1 MFIFFFILEHLG
13 TIPSPWAFVGPP
25 FAGTCLPT
33 GVESP
38 AMLGYWR
45 GNWNGFWNH
54 YTMMEIW
61 KPNDLVESMLSEKT
75 LKTPSFFLL
84 FENPIEEVVYLS
96 FISHIGICL
105 SVKQGSFFVVPFR
118 YAWFSNLSW
127 GIRGLMSL
135 SPYFRGTIGSLD
147 PSNIYM
153 YNIYIYVTYML
164 YIFLQLQIP
173 VFHWAGKPVGFW
185 RPRTAA
191 AAVALTRTT
200 SGRSLWR
207 DRSFKN
213 SQCEEWNYPLI
224 S

>member
-1 MFIFFFILEHLG
+1 
-13 TIPSPWAFVGPP
+13 
-25 FAGTCLPT
+25 
-33 GVESP
+33 
-38 AMLGYWR
+38 
-45 GNWNGFWNH
+45 
-54 YTMMEIW
+54 
-61 KPNDLVESMLSEKT
+61 MLSEKT

-153 YNIYIYVTYML
+153 YNIYIYM
-164 YIFLQLQIP
+164 
-173 VFHWAGKPVGFW
+173 
-185 RPRTAA
+185 
-191 AAVALTRTT
+191 
-200 SGRSLWR
+200 
-207 DRSFKN
+207 
-213 SQCEEWNYPLI
+213 
-224 S
+224 